1 MSLIKSIKS
10 DKKGNVW
17 IGTVG
22 GLLMFNG
29 THFELIRKENGLSD
43 NIINSVFIDDDVVL
57 VGTDFGLNL
66 YKKNGN
72 RAIASSEKS
81 KISNEKIQSIKKTQ
95 DGIYIL
101 CSGSGVYLYD
111 PSSFDKISKE
121 DGIPPANF
129 WYNGV
134 QDLKIDKNGV
144 LWAGS
149 GGYGLYLSLIHI

>member
-1 MSLIKSIKS
+1 M
-10 DKKGNVW
+10 
-17 IGTVG
+17 
-22 GLLMFNG
+22 
-29 THFELIRKENGLSD
+29 
-43 NIINSVFIDDDVVL
+43 
-57 VGTDFGLNL
+57 GTDFGLNL

-129 WYNGV
+129 G
-134 QDLKIDKNGV
+134 ITEFR
-144 LWAGS
+144 
-149 GGYGLYLSLIHI
+149 I